1 VRQAPWPF
9 LAVVRR
15 TDDIFPHSAVE
26 APALPW
32 GRHNEAACSLSRIL
46 EGTPPAGMVGP
57 QVCCDA
63 QEALEAGARAIMEQ
77 RMVPLPLR

>member
-1 VRQAPWPF
+1 VRHAPRPF
-9 LAVVRR
+9 LAIVRR

-26 APALPW
+26 APALPQ
-32 GRHNEAACSLSRIL
+32 GRHNEAACFLSCIL

-63 QEALEAGARAIMEQ
+63 QEVLEAGARAIMEQ
-77 RMVPLPLR
+77 RVVPLLLG